1 MHRCKKHRQK
11 FESFCSLFDLLSL
24 SADYSEPNNVQP
36 LLFSHIG
43 IWKHWAEKSIAEAA
57 KTNDDLF
64 ETSLR
69 QRCGHSIINVYNEID
84 NILFYFCR
92 VRVEYWCFAL
102 YLNQTFLGFKNCILK
117 HFWTI
122 SKRLI
127 KLDEP
132 VYKIVG
138 VLLHFGISSDR
149 IDSSFTLVKRVYS
162 TNDGIFNWSQ
172 WHWAILSHNPDRLVK
187 NVGLFLFLLDW

>member
-43 IWKHWAEKSIAEAA
+43 VWEHWAEKSVTEAA
-57 KTNDDLF
+57 KTTDDLF
-64 ETSLR
+64 ETNLR
-69 QRCGHSIINVYNEID
+69 QRCGHSIIDVYNEID
-84 NILFYFCR
+84 DILFYFSG
-92 VRVEYWCFAL
+92 VGVEYWCFAL
-102 YLNQTFLGFKNCILK
+102 YLYQAFLGFKNCILK

-122 SKRLI
+122 SELMV
-127 KLDEP
+127 KLHEP
-132 VYKIVG
+132 VHKIVG

-149 IDSSFTLVKRVYS
+149 IDSSITLVKRVYS
-162 TNDGIFNWSQ
+162 TNYGIFN
-172 WHWAILSHNPDRLVK
+172 
-187 NVGLFLFLLDW
+187 